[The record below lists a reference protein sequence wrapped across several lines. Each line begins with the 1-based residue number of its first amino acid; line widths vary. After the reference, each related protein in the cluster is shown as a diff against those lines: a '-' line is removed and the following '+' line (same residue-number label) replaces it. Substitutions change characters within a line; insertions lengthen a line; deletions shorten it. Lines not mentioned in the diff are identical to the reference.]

1 MAQDPGQWTL
11 SELQDLV
18 ETVEGDGHIIS
29 VLRQIVETLKE
40 EQNPNF
46 ILGKVVIT
54 NDLLDDE
61 DDEEDEEE

>member
-54 NDLLDDE
+54 NDLLEDE